1 MAFGVPGNRIRELHM
16 RTILFAAAALTAS
29 IAAPAQAATVVDAIG
44 DFLPTYTAGPRLAD
58 LDVASFSVNYSNAGQ
73 FFTLGAVLAGDID
86 PTTAG
91 IYVIG
96 VNTGTGTIRPFAS
109 IGQGNVIFN
118 QAIVLRKDGTG
129 SIGATA
135 LDPNLINIAGN
146 IITARIALS
155 LLPSTGFAAE
165 QYGFNL
171 WPRIGTG
178 NNNQITD
185 FSPENAT
192 LAAGAVPEPATWAT
206 MLLGMAVA
214 GSILRR
220 RARRT
225 TVRYA

>member
-1 MAFGVPGNRIRELHM
+1 M
-16 RTILFAAAALTAS
+16 RAILLAAATLAAAAVQ
-29 IAAPAQAATVVDAIG
+29 PAQAATVFDATG

-58 LDVASFSVNYSNAGQ
+58 LDVTSFSVNYDSVGQ
-73 FFTLGAVLAGDID
+73 FFTLGASLAGAID

-96 VNTGTGTIRPFAS
+96 VNTGAGAIRPFAS
-109 IGQGNVIFN
+109 LGQGNVIFD

-129 SIGATA
+129 SIGTTVLNPAT
-135 LDPNLINIAGN
+135 INIAGN
-146 IITARIALS
+146 LITARIALS
-155 LLPSTGFAAE
+155 LLPGTGFQPQ

-192 LAAGAVPEPATWAT
+192 LAVAPVPEPATWLT
-206 MLLGMAVA
+206 LLLGFAVT
-214 GSILRR
+214 GYVLRR
-220 RARRT
+220 RRALSLRL
-225 TVRYA
+225 A